1 MVSYSR
7 NFFRLNSANWHYH
20 QFGQGSKSLIAMH
33 GFGQNGLMFE
43 PIATAFAEK
52 YTIYAF
58 DFINHG
64 KTEWNSSK
72 PCTNEM
78 WAEMLDAF
86 AKEKGIETYSLMGF
100 SMGGKI
106 LLHSLPLIKTPVES
120 IFPMAMDG
128 VKLSF
133 YHKPYLKK
141 TLPHYLVKKL
151 IFNAAWSLKLL
162 PVLRKMSLISRQAS
176 DFMHYYFENERR
188 RMRSYMV
195 WKSMLYFLL
204 PLEEIVEYIQNQQI
218 KTYIFFGEKDKILS
232 PKLAVQLHEM
242 ISDSKLHLVD
252 EGHFIVN
259 ESLNPIFRHILDE
272 Q

>member
-1 MVSYSR
+1 MVNTS
-7 NFFRLNSANWHYH
+7 NFFKHKQAKWHYY
-20 QFGQGSKSLIAMH
+20 QFGDGPEALIAMH
-33 GFGQNGLMFE
+33 GFGQNGKMFE
-43 PIATAFAEK
+43 PIALAFAEK

-64 KTEWNSSK
+64 KTEWNSEK

-78 WAEMLDAF
+78 WAEMLDEF
-86 AKEKGIETYSLMGF
+86 AKEKSIQKFSLMGF

-106 LLHSLPLIKTPVES
+106 LLHSLPLVKTPVEF

-141 TLPHYLVKKL
+141 ALPHYLVKKL

-162 PVLRKMSLISRQAS
+162 PILKKMNLVSEQAA

-195 WKSMLYFLL
+195 WKSMLHFLF
-204 PLEEIVEYIQNQQI
+204 PLEEILEHIQNQQI
-218 KTYIFFGEKDKILS
+218 KTHIFFGKNDKILS

-242 ISDSKLHLVD
+242 LPSSELHLVD
-252 EGHFIVN
+252 GGHFIVN
-259 ESLNPIFRHILDE
+259 ESLNPIFRHILAE